1 PLTVKISLKA
11 DHYYLRAQSTI
22 EAFVVKLKK
31 CKNNVNINKDLKE
44 LDNLFARNMI
54 GQKRRSSPN
63 GTQPP

>member
-44 LDNLFARNMI
+44 LGMVAQLLKEIN
-54 GQKRRSSPN
+54 
-63 GTQPP
+63 